1 MKKRTERKKSRR
13 ERKWKRRE
21 LRRWEGGGS
30 LKRKVRV
37 NEKAGKEKK
46 DWKFETEVNRKEGRK
61 EGGGA
66 GRREGEAGGSGKE
79 SGWSVIP
86 ADSEGR

>member
-1 MKKRTERKKSRR
+1 M
-13 ERKWKRRE
+13 
-21 LRRWEGGGS
+21 
-30 LKRKVRV
+30 KRKVRV
-37 NEKAGKEKK
+37 NEKAREGKEKK

-66 GRREGEAGGSGKE
+66 WRRGGEAGGSGKE